1 MLVILPYF
9 IFNHIIF
16 HCIIRIKRCIFMLH
30 SSCLFCD
37 PSSAIHLSLTH
48 VLHFLF
54 SQSIAIIIWKG
65 CSCEGDLTS
74 REWAAALFSC
84 CFPRLCL
91 KNTVGYPLL
100 HYISLPHICLSLLSL
115 ILHQFPLNILF
126 IHTNIPNPLP
136 ILYSSIP
143 FYRTVNWFIRSLF
156 CEHTLCML
164 VLIKKEVIV
173 RAAITNLDLTWPA
186 FTN

>member
-1 MLVILPYF
+1 MSAFSSPKALPLLSGKVALVRETSPAGSGPLLY
-9 IFNHIIF
+9 
-16 HCIIRIKRCIFMLH
+16 
-30 SSCLFCD
+30 S
-37 PSSAIHLSLTH
+37 
-48 VLHFLF
+48 VVVFLD
-54 SQSIAIIIWKG
+54 
-65 CSCEGDLTS
+65 C
-74 REWAAALFSC
+74 AL
-84 CFPRLCL
+84 
-91 KNTVGYPLL
+91 KDTVGYPLL
-100 HYISLPHICLSLLSL
+100 HYISLPQICLSLSSL